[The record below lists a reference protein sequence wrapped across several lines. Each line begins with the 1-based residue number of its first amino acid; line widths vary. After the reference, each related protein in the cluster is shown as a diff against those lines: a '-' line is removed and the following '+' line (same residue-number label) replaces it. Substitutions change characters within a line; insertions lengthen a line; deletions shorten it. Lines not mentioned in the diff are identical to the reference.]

1 MKDKYSWD
9 IKDKHAWDIAT
20 TLILGLFFIGCILVI
35 FFQFN
40 LTLVKFTFVFLT
52 TLICV
57 EVGTRKIEKKW
68 KAFWIKIGLIFVS
81 LSIFGIFF
89 GLTENQIATPFS
101 YIFIFELL
109 ITLTKKSKKN
119 KISCLG
125 FNNRRKK
132 RTPN

>member
-109 ITLTKKSKKN
+109 ITLTKKSKK
-119 KISCLG
+119 G
-125 FNNRRKK
+125 VV
-132 RTPN
+132 